1 MVVSVLLGGL
11 VVGWLIDGFLKE
23 GLHSQLWETPM
34 WLGNRLQLPPR
45 ISAHVLAGSHR
56 ARNFRGWWSQKG
68 RVKILIRESQKERKK
83 IANTWLA
90 HPGPELGEM
99 WLIHNSHSLPLQEL
113 GSCL

>member
-56 ARNFRGWWSQKG
+56 ARNFRG
-68 RVKILIRESQKERKK
+68 VVVTERKS
-83 IANTWLA
+83 
-90 HPGPELGEM
+90 E
-99 WLIHNSHSLPLQEL
+99 NSDTGIPKRKKRT
-113 GSCL
+113 